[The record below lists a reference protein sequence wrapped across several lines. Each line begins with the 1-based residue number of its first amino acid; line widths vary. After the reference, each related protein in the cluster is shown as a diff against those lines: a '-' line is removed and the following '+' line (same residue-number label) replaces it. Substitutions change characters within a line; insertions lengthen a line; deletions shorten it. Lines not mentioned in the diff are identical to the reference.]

1 MAEAE
6 TKQKLSEEEKK
17 KAEAAKAKKKKKQEE
32 EDEPLWHDL
41 LAASIKCLVLG
52 WSMTML
58 TLSYVRLPEK
68 LTFGTTII
76 PIPEQGNIDPTFPAS
91 LLGSILAGFG
101 IQAANQKKGG
111 SNNGGLTEEKLLK
124 ILAMQN
130 NNESVIRVQTPIR
143 IVGGELVESE
153 KPTKDSYCLILV

>member
-1 MAEAE
+1 MAEVE
-6 TKQKLSEEEKK
+6 EKKELSEEEKK
-17 KAEAAKAKKKKKQEE
+17 KAEAAKAKKKKQEE

-52 WSMTML
+52 WSITML

-68 LTFGTTII
+68 LTFGQTII

-101 IQAANQKKGG
+101 IQAANQKKNNGG
-111 SNNGGLTEEKLLK
+111 SGGGLTEEKLLK

-130 NNESVIRVQTPIR
+130 SNEQVIRVQTPIH
-143 IVGGELVESE
+143 IVGGELVKSE
-153 KPTKDSYCLILV
+153 KPTKDS

>member
-1 MAEAE
+1 MAEV
-6 TKQKLSEEEKK
+6 EEKK
-17 KAEAAKAKKKKKQEE
+17 ELSEKEKKKVEAAKAKKKKQEE
-32 EDEPLWHDL
+32 ADEPLWHDL

-68 LTFGTTII
+68 LTFGQTII

-101 IQAANQKKGG
+101 IQAANQKKNNNGG
-111 SNNGGLTEEKLLK
+111 GGLTEEKLLK

-130 NNESVIRVQTPIR
+130 SNEQVIRVQTPIH
-143 IVGGELVESE
+143 IVGGELVKSE
-153 KPTKDSYCLILV
+153 KPTKDNNV

>member
-1 MAEAE
+1 MTETE
-6 TKQKLSEEEKK
+6 TKKPLSEEEKK
-17 KAEAAKAKKKKKQEE
+17 KAAAAKAKKKKEE
-32 EDEPLWHDL
+32 ELDEPLWHDL

-68 LTFGTTII
+68 LTFGQTII

-101 IQAANQKKGG
+101 IQAANQKKNNG
-111 SNNGGLTEEKLLK
+111 SNGGGLTEEKLMK

-130 NNESVIRVQTPIR
+130 SNEQVIRVQTPIH
-143 IVGGELVESE
+143 IVGGELVKSE
-153 KPTKDSYCLILV
+153 KTTKDS

>member
-1 MAEAE
+1 MAEVE
-6 TKQKLSEEEKK
+6 EKKKLSEEEKK
-17 KAEAAKAKKKKKQEE
+17 KAEAAKAKKKKQEE

-41 LAASIKCLVLG
+41 LAATIKCLVLG
-52 WSMTML
+52 WSITML

-101 IQAANQKKGG
+101 IQAANQKKNNS
-111 SNNGGLTEEKLLK
+111 SNGGGLTEEKLLK

-130 NNESVIRVQTPIR
+130 SNEQVIRVQTPIH
-143 IVGGELVESE
+143 IVGGELVKSE
-153 KPTKDSYCLILV
+153 KPTKDS

>member
-1 MAEAE
+1 MAEVE
-6 TKQKLSEEEKK
+6 EKKKLSEEEKK
-17 KAEAAKAKKKKKQEE
+17 KAEAAKAKKKKQEE

-52 WSMTML
+52 WSITML

-101 IQAANQKKGG
+101 IQAANQKKNNS
-111 SNNGGLTEEKLLK
+111 SNGGGLTEEKLLK

-130 NNESVIRVQTPIR
+130 SNEQVIRVQTPIH
-143 IVGGELVESE
+143 IVGGELVKSE
-153 KPTKDSYCLILV
+153 KPTKDS

>member
-1 MAEAE
+1 MAEVE
-6 TKQKLSEEEKK
+6 EKKELSEKEKK
-17 KAEAAKAKKKKKQEE
+17 KAEAAKAKKKKQEE

-52 WSMTML
+52 WSITML

-68 LTFGTTII
+68 LTFGQTII

-101 IQAANQKKGG
+101 IQAANQKK
-111 SNNGGLTEEKLLK
+111 NNGNGGGLTEEKLLK

-130 NNESVIRVQTPIR
+130 SNEQVIRVQTPIH
-143 IVGGELVESE
+143 IVGGELVKSE
-153 KPTKDSYCLILV
+153 KTTKDS

>member
-1 MAEAE
+1 MAEVE
-6 TKQKLSEEEKK
+6 EKKKLSEEAKK
-17 KAEAAKAKKKKKQEE
+17 KAEVAKAKKKKQEE

-52 WSMTML
+52 WSITML

-101 IQAANQKKGG
+101 IQAANQKKNNGG
-111 SNNGGLTEEKLLK
+111 SGGGLTEEKLLK

-130 NNESVIRVQTPIR
+130 SNEQVIRVQTPIH
-143 IVGGELVESE
+143 IVGGELVKSE
-153 KPTKDSYCLILV
+153 KPTKDS

>member
-1 MAEAE
+1 MAEVE
-6 TKQKLSEEEKK
+6 EKKKLSEEEKK
-17 KAEAAKAKKKKKQEE
+17 KAEAAKAKKKKQEE

-52 WSMTML
+52 WSITML

-68 LTFGTTII
+68 LTFGQTII

-101 IQAANQKKGG
+101 IQAANQKKNNGG
-111 SNNGGLTEEKLLK
+111 SGGGLTEEKLLK

-130 NNESVIRVQTPIR
+130 SNEQVIRVQTPIH
-143 IVGGELVESE
+143 IVGGELVKSE
-153 KPTKDSYCLILV
+153 KPTKDS

>member
-1 MAEAE
+1 MAEVE
-6 TKQKLSEEEKK
+6 EKKKLSEEEKK
-17 KAEAAKAKKKKKQEE
+17 KAEAAKAKKKKQEE

-52 WSMTML
+52 WSITML

-68 LTFGTTII
+68 LTFGQTII

-101 IQAANQKKGG
+101 IQAANQKKNNG
-111 SNNGGLTEEKLLK
+111 SSGGGLTEEKLLK

-130 NNESVIRVQTPIR
+130 SNEQVIRVQTPIH
-143 IVGGELVESE
+143 IVGGELVKSE
-153 KPTKDSYCLILV
+153 KPTKNS

>member
-1 MAEAE
+1 MAEVE
-6 TKQKLSEEEKK
+6 EKKELSEKEKK
-17 KAEAAKAKKKKKQEE
+17 KAEAAKAKKKKQEE
-32 EDEPLWHDL
+32 ADEPLWHDL

-68 LTFGTTII
+68 LTFGQTII

-101 IQAANQKKGG
+101 IQAANQKKNSGG
-111 SNNGGLTEEKLLK
+111 GGGLTEEKLLREK
-124 ILAMQN
+124 VLCEKQLAEN
-130 NNESVIRVQTPIR
+130 
-143 IVGGELVESE
+143 
-153 KPTKDSYCLILV
+153 C

>member
-1 MAEAE
+1 MAEVE
-6 TKQKLSEEEKK
+6 EKKKELSAEEKK
-17 KAEAAKAKKKKKQEE
+17 KAAAAKAKKKREE
-32 EDEPLWHDL
+32 EGDEPLWHDL
-41 LAASIKCLVLG
+41 LAASIKVAVLG
-52 WSMTML
+52 WSITML

-101 IQAANQKKGG
+101 IQAANQKKNNGG
-111 SNNGGLTEEKLLK
+111 GGGGLTEEKLLK

-130 NNESVIRVQTPIR
+130 SNEQVIRVKTPIH
-143 IVGGELVESE
+143 IVGGELVKSE
-153 KPTKDSYCLILV
+153 KPTKDS

>member
-1 MAEAE
+1 MTEVE
-6 TKQKLSEEEKK
+6 TEQKLSEEEKK

-68 LTFGTTII
+68 LTFGQTII

-101 IQAANQKKGG
+101 IQAANQKKNNG
-111 SNNGGLTEEKLLK
+111 SNGGGLTEEKLMK

-130 NNESVIRVQTPIR
+130 SNEQVIRVQTPIH
-143 IVGGELVESE
+143 IVGGELVKSE
-153 KPTKDSYCLILV
+153 KPTKDSNV

>member
-1 MAEAE
+1 MAEVE
-6 TKQKLSEEEKK
+6 EKKELSEEEKK
-17 KAEAAKAKKKKKQEE
+17 KAEAAKAKKKKQEE

-41 LAASIKCLVLG
+41 LAASIKVAVLG
-52 WSMTML
+52 WSITML

-68 LTFGTTII
+68 LTFGQTII

-101 IQAANQKKGG
+101 IQAANQKKNNGG
-111 SNNGGLTEEKLLK
+111 SGGGLTEEKLLK

-130 NNESVIRVQTPIR
+130 SNEQVIRVQTPIH
-143 IVGGELVESE
+143 IVGGELVKSE
-153 KPTKDSYCLILV
+153 KPTKDS

>member
-1 MAEAE
+1 MTETE
-6 TKQKLSEEEKK
+6 TKKTLSEEEKK
-17 KAEAAKAKKKKKQEE
+17 KAAAAKAKKKKEE
-32 EDEPLWHDL
+32 ELDEPLWHDL

-68 LTFGTTII
+68 LTFGQTII

-101 IQAANQKKGG
+101 IQAANQKKNNG
-111 SNNGGLTEEKLLK
+111 SNGGGLTEEKLMK

-130 NNESVIRVQTPIR
+130 SNEQVIRVQTPIH
-143 IVGGELVESE
+143 IVGGELVKSE
-153 KPTKDSYCLILV
+153 KTTKDS

>member
-1 MAEAE
+1 MPAVEE
-6 TKQKLSEEEKK
+6 KKLSEEEKK

-41 LAASIKCLVLG
+41 LAATLKCIVLG
-52 WSMTML
+52 WSLTML

-68 LTFGTTII
+68 ITIGRANGQIVI

-91 LLGSILAGFG
+91 LLGSLLSAMG
-101 IQAANQKKGG
+101 IATATQKK
-111 SNNGGLTEEKLLK
+111 NNGNGGGLTEEKLMK

-130 NNESVIRVQTPIR
+130 SNEQVIRVQTPIH
-143 IVGGELVESE
+143 IVGGELVKSE
-153 KPTKDSYCLILV
+153 KSTKES